1 MTINWLGELLCVG
14 DYLVGC
20 DVWLLVYFAPLLSL
34 KLLNLLQK
42 LLLLE
47 PPSDMPI
54 EPSYLLDLLAS
65 PELTFYGLIRVVL

>member
-1 MTINWLGELLCVG
+1 
-14 DYLVGC
+14 
-20 DVWLLVYFAPLLSL
+20 VWLLVYFAPLLSL